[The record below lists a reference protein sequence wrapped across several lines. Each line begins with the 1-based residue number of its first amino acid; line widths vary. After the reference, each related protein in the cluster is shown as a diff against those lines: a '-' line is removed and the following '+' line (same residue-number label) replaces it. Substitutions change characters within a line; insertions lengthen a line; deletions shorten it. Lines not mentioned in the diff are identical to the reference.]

1 MQERPEPLTLTGEMS
16 QVMVRGGAPV
26 LHDLVFDGLGQ
37 SYIGDLHRG
46 PRDAE
51 LPTTIDTIGGLACPC
66 ETEEEWGPFR
76 VALDLSVTQARIID
90 NVFVGGGEIGANAG
104 SRTVIEGNTLTDGP
118 FIYAWSVGKP
128 TVIRDNTITA
138 PSQLGISL
146 IQNATSEVL
155 IEGNTITDTWTAI
168 VSYGSAT
175 IIGNELVGNDR
186 GIALDDADGLI
197 DGNRIRDGEIGI
209 FTFEGAERAGAPTLT
224 GNDIEVWGWGIDL
237 APGTGGVVSGNTVC
251 GGVASINV
259 GAGADATVTD
269 NEVCEDVAIAE

>member
-1 MQERPEPLTLTGEMS
+1 
-16 QVMVRGGAPV
+16 MVRGGAPV

-66 ETEEEWGPFR
+66 ETEEEWDPFR

-90 NVFVGGGEIGANAG
+90 NIFIGGGEIGANLG

-146 IQNATSEVL
+146 TQNVSSGVL

-168 VSYGSAT
+168 VGGGSAT
-175 IIGNELVGNDR
+175 IVGNVLIGNDR
-186 GIALDDADGLI
+186 AIALDQAVGLI
-197 DGNRIRDGEIGI
+197 DGNRIRDGETGI
-209 FTFEGAERAGAPTLT
+209 FTFEGSDGQGNERAGAPTLT
-224 GNDIEVWGWGIDL
+224 GNDIEVSGMGIDL

-251 GGVASINV
+251 GGQMSINV
-259 GAGADATVTD
+259 GADADASVTD
-269 NEVCEDVAIAE
+269 NEVCE